1 MSGRLPP
8 MYAGSKN
15 GSTTSRTGSTDTK
28 TGLRTKTQRG
38 MLITSSLPTLQNLIK
53 RSPESYAEE
62 FGVQWNRFG
71 SAVKIVQLGLGGSG
85 KKDEEE
91 LKEVT
96 GFVCQVSP
104 NHILSMIDR

>member
-1 MSGRLPP
+1 

-71 SAVKIVQLGLGGSG
+71 SSVKIVQLGLGGSG

-96 GFVCQVSP
+96 GFVCQVCFIP
-104 NHILSMIDR
+104 PLFTLSLYSG